1 MANSCLST
9 AARAALRLP
18 CPKFSADAAGTQLQ
32 LQLQVQYASVF
43 PRPARAHPRLVADH
57 VAAPAVVPV
66 ARRRGLAVTAMVSQ
80 EEAAATAVEEKEE
93 EEVAEGQLLEHDE
106 VAEQEQPE
114 QEKDGAVEAS
124 SDDGGPSEAPI
135 TTATKLY
142 FGNLPYNCDS
152 AQLAGIMQE
161 YATPEMVEVLYD
173 RTTGRSRGFAFVT
186 MTTVQDCE
194 LVIKNLDGT
203 LYGGR
208 TMKVNFADRP
218 KPKLP
223 LYPETEHKL
232 FVGNLS
238 WTVTSEMITEA
249 FQRCGN
255 VVGARVLYD
264 GETGRSRGYGFVCY
278 STKEEMDE
286 ALSSLNG
293 MEQPNRGTKRQLTR
307 SCCSSTGALLNKRP
321 IKERS
326 HTLPQKR
333 LHGERQD
340 SKSDTEKHKRVALSR
355 KRPGTSASPIGVTG
369 SRSGGQ
375 WGRANNA

>member
-1 MANSCLST
+1 MASSWLST

-18 CPKFSADAAGTQLQ
+18 CSKLPAAADAAGAQLQ
-32 LQLQVQYASVF
+32 LQYASVL
-43 PRPARAHPRLVADH
+43 PRRARAHHRLLLAGY
-57 VAAPAVVPV
+57 VAARPVVPV
-66 ARRRGLAVTAMVSQ
+66 ARRRGLAVMAMVSQ
-80 EEAAATAVEEKEE
+80 EEGAATAVEEQ
-93 EEVAEGQLLEHDE
+93 EEVAAAAQSGEQDE
-106 VAEQEQPE
+106 VAQQEQDGE
-114 QEKDGAVEAS
+114 QGAVVEAS
-124 SDDGGPSEAPI
+124 TDGGGEAAAPAS

-152 AQLAGIMQE
+152 AQLAGIVQE
-161 YATPEMVEVLYD
+161 YASPEMVEVLYD

-194 LVIKNLDGT
+194 LVIKNLDGS

-238 WTVTSEMITEA
+238 WTVTSEMLTEA

-293 MEQPNRGTKRQLTR
+293 MEMEGREIRVNL
-307 SCCSSTGALLNKRP
+307 ALGK
-321 IKERS
+321 K
-326 HTLPQKR
+326 
-333 LHGERQD
+333 
-340 SKSDTEKHKRVALSR
+340 
-355 KRPGTSASPIGVTG
+355 
-369 SRSGGQ
+369 
-375 WGRANNA
+375 

>member
-1 MANSCLST
+1 MATSYLST
-9 AARAALRLP
+9 AAHAALRVP
-18 CPKFSADAAGTQLQ
+18 CPKLSVDTAWTQLQ
-32 LQLQVQYASVF
+32 HASVF
-43 PRPARAHPRLVADH
+43 SRSTRAHRRLVADL
-57 VAAPAVVPV
+57 VAAPV
-66 ARRRGLAVTAMVSQ
+66 ARRRRITVTAMVSQ
-80 EEAAATAVEEKEE
+80 EEAAATAVED
-93 EEVAEGQLLEHDE
+93 EVAEGQLQ
-106 VAEQEQPE
+106 EQEQEE
-114 QEKDGAVEAS
+114 QGLVVDAGPDNRGGKEEEAAS
-124 SDDGGPSEAPI
+124 

-152 AQLAGIMQE
+152 AQLAGIIQD
-161 YATPEMVEVLYD
+161 YASPEMVEVLYD

-186 MTTVQDCE
+186 MTTVEDCE
-194 LVIKNLDGT
+194 LVIKNLDGS

-238 WTVTSEMITEA
+238 WTVTSEMLTEA

-278 STKEEMDE
+278 STREEMDE

-293 MEQPNRGTKRQLTR
+293 MELEGREIRVNL
-307 SCCSSTGALLNKRP
+307 ALGK
-321 IKERS
+321 K
-326 HTLPQKR
+326 
-333 LHGERQD
+333 
-340 SKSDTEKHKRVALSR
+340 
-355 KRPGTSASPIGVTG
+355 
-369 SRSGGQ
+369 
-375 WGRANNA
+375 

>member
-1 MANSCLST
+1 MTNSCLYT

-18 CPKFSADAAGTQLQ
+18 CPKLLADAGA
-32 LQLQVQYASVF
+32 QLQVQYASVF
-43 PRPARAHPRLVADH
+43 PCPARAHHRLVADH
-57 VAAPAVVPV
+57 VAAPA
-66 ARRRGLAVTAMVSQ
+66 ARRRALAVTAMVSQ
-80 EEAAATAVEEKEE
+80 EEAAATAVEDE
-93 EEVAEGQLLEHDE
+93 EEVAEEQLLEQDE
-106 VAEQEQPE
+106 VAE
-114 QEKDGAVEAS
+114 DGEVEAS
-124 SDDGGPSEAPI
+124 SGDGVPAEAAS
-135 TTATKLY
+135 TTTTTKLY

-152 AQLAGIMQE
+152 AQLAGIVQE
-161 YATPEMVEVLYD
+161 YASPEMVEVLYD

-238 WTVTSEMITEA
+238 WTVTSEMLTET

-286 ALSSLNG
+286 AISSLNG
-293 MEQPNRGTKRQLTR
+293 MEMEGREIRVNL
-307 SCCSSTGALLNKRP
+307 ALGK
-321 IKERS
+321 K
-326 HTLPQKR
+326 
-333 LHGERQD
+333 
-340 SKSDTEKHKRVALSR
+340 
-355 KRPGTSASPIGVTG
+355 
-369 SRSGGQ
+369 
-375 WGRANNA
+375 

>member
-18 CPKFSADAAGTQLQ
+18 CPKLLADAAGA
-32 LQLQVQYASVF
+32 QLQVQCASVF
-43 PRPARAHPRLVADH
+43 PRPARADHRLVA
-57 VAAPAVVPV
+57 VADYVAVPM
-66 ARRRGLAVTAMVSQ
+66 ARRRGLAVTVMVSQ
-80 EEAAATAVEEKEE
+80 EETAATAVEDDE
-93 EEVAEGQLLEHDE
+93 EEVAEEQLLDQDE
-106 VAEQEQPE
+106 VAEHHDGDEEQEQE
-114 QEKDGAVEAS
+114 VVEANS
-124 SDDGGPSEAPI
+124 GDGVRSEAASA
-135 TTATKLY
+135 TTTKLY

-152 AQLAGIMQE
+152 AQLAGIVQD
-161 YATPEMVEVLYD
+161 YATPEMVE
-173 RTTGRSRGFAFVT
+173 
-186 MTTVQDCE
+186 
-194 LVIKNLDGT
+194 

-238 WTVTSEMITEA
+238 WTVTSEMLTEV

-293 MEQPNRGTKRQLTR
+293 MEMEGREIRVNL
-307 SCCSSTGALLNKRP
+307 ALGK
-321 IKERS
+321 K
-326 HTLPQKR
+326 
-333 LHGERQD
+333 
-340 SKSDTEKHKRVALSR
+340 
-355 KRPGTSASPIGVTG
+355 
-369 SRSGGQ
+369 
-375 WGRANNA
+375 